1 MRKTQILMNK
11 PVYLGVSI
19 LDLNKTVTYQFW
31 YDYVKPKYGENAKL
45 CYMDT
50 DSSILHV
57 KTDDIDTTILQ
68 KILKQDL
75 TLYLTN
81 YELDRPLSKG
91 KTKKLIGLMKGEL
104 GEQIMKEFVGL
115 RAKTYSCLKDNVDKD
130 KRVKSTK
137 TCIIKRKLKFQN
149 YKNCLEAARIENKIT
164 ILKTIKKNKIDVDSP
179 EEFIKN
185 NKLIL
190 KIKQRFKSENHNFFT
205 EEINKTALSSND
217 DKKCN
222 QLIR

>member
-149 YKNCLEAARIENKIT
+149 YKNCLEVARIENKIT